1 MKLQQK
7 LNIKML
13 KRRHKVKSQKHILI
27 DDSDWEKLVEISE
40 SQSDQSGLNISTS
53 DMVRKAIK
61 NFIKDSKYGG
71 K

>member
-61 NFIKDSKYGG
+61 NFIKDSK
-71 K
+71 

>member
-1 MKLQQK
+1 MKKQK
-7 LNIKML
+7 KKNIKML

-61 NFIKDSKYGG
+61 NFIKDSK
-71 K
+71 